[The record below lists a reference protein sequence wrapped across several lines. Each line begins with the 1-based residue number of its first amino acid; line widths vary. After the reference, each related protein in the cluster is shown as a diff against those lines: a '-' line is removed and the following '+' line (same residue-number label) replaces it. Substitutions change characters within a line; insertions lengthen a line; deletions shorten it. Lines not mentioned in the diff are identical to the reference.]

1 MPVVLTLEVAG
12 WRSGGRRGAVEQNA
26 SSFRRGLAAVA
37 SDIRAEPVASGAAA
51 LGAVIF
57 AVASVA
63 FAAVVGAITDSVLV
77 PAFTTGR
84 RQGAYLLAVLV
95 GIAALRSVG
104 VISRRYFAL
113 ATTISVKA
121 RYRRELAD
129 CYLDAPLAGL
139 GARPS
144 GQLVAHADSD
154 VQSLVAATNFA
165 PFTVG
170 AAVLLVF
177 ATVRL
182 LLIAPLLAVIGI
194 GLLPLVAILNHFFGQ
209 RMEAPAG
216 DIRALMGHVSAVGY
230 ESVDGAVVVKALG
243 REEAEVAR
251 FGVAAAALRDAQ
263 VRLGRVLARFQATIA
278 ALTDVAVIGVVAV
291 GAWRVSA
298 GAMSDGE
305 LVQAV
310 ALFGLL
316 GQPIEVFGWFLGELP
331 QSRVARERVAA
342 VLSDLSPGAAE
353 VGRRL
358 LPDGPLPLEVR
369 RVRHSR
375 AGADVLRDVS
385 FDIRP
390 GEMVALAGATA
401 SGKTTLLE
409 LIAGMDRPDGGEI
422 VLGGVALGDVAPGEL
437 RRRVGYAAQE
447 AFLFADTVSEN
458 IQIGR
463 AVDAERAAETARA
476 DDFIRHLEGG
486 YDSIVGERGTSLSG
500 GERQRVSLARAV
512 AAQPGLLVLDDAL
525 SAVDPVVEA
534 AILTQLRN
542 LRVTLLSAT
551 HRRAS
556 LELADRIVFLDGGTV
571 VGTGRHDELL
581 PDPRYAELM
590 RAYDGDGDGDRAAE
604 G

>member
-1 MPVVLTLEVAG
+1 VGEE
-12 WRSGGRRGAVEQNA
+12 GAVKQNA
-26 SSFRRGLAAVA
+26 SLFGRGLAAVA
-37 SDIRAEPVASGAAA
+37 SDVRAEPLAAGAAA

-57 AVASVA
+57 AAASVA
-63 FAAVVGAITDSVLV
+63 FAAVVGAITDSVLA

-84 RQGAYLLAVLV
+84 RQDTYLLAVLV
-95 GIAALRSVG
+95 GVAALRSVG

-129 CYLDAPLAGL
+129 CYLDAPPTGL
-139 GARPS
+139 GTRPS

-154 VQSLVAATNFA
+154 VQSLVASTNFA
-165 PFTVG
+165 PFTIG
-170 AAVLLVF
+170 AAVLLAF
-177 ATVRL
+177 AIVRL
-182 LLIAPLLAVIGI
+182 LLITPLFAVIGI
-194 GLLPLVAILNHFFGQ
+194 GLLPLVAILNRFFGQ
-209 RMEAPAG
+209 RMEGPAA
-216 DIRALMGHVSAVGY
+216 DIRQQMGQVSAVGY

-251 FGVAAAALRDAQ
+251 FGAAAAALRDAQ
-263 VRLGRVLARFQATIA
+263 VRLGQVFARFQATIA
-278 ALTDVAVIGVVAV
+278 ALTDVAVIGIIGV

-298 GAMSDGE
+298 GAVSDGE

-310 ALFGLL
+310 ALLGLL

-331 QSRVARERVAA
+331 QSRVARERVAT

-353 VGRRL
+353 VGYHT
-358 LPDGPLPLEVR
+358 LPDGPLRLEVR
-369 RVRHSR
+369 GVGHGR
-375 AGADVLRDVS
+375 AGVEVLHEVS

-409 LIAGMDRPDGGEI
+409 LIVGMDRPDRGEI
-422 VLGGVALGDVAPGEL
+422 VLGGVALGDVATDEL

-447 AFLFADTVSEN
+447 AFLFADTVTEN
-458 IQIGR
+458 IEVGR
-463 AVDAERAAETARA
+463 AVDAQRAVGTARA
-476 DDFIRHLEGG
+476 DGFIRHLEDG
-486 YDSIVGERGTSLSG
+486 YDSVVGERGTSLSG

-525 SAVDPVVEA
+525 SAVDPIVEA
-534 AILTQLRN
+534 TILTELRN
-542 LRVTLLSAT
+542 LWMTLLSAT

-556 LELADRIVFLDGGTV
+556 LELADRVVFLDRGTV
-571 VGTGRHDELL
+571 VATGKHDELL
-581 PDPRYAELM
+581 ADPRYAALM
-590 RAYDGDGDGDRAAE
+590 RAYDDSDGAR
-604 G
+604 